1 MADPENQGTAAQSGL
16 APAEKSGGG
25 GSGGEIGLS
34 MAYIMS
40 IPGILKIVEFVSFF
54 YLQNKRAP
62 RRIFFLVLVVFLGM
76 LLMTEMTNFFLRFPR
91 YDSDYTLHQG
101 LYLRDHWETSQ
112 IYIFVAHKLLITSR
126 QLLTNVYGREQTC
139 PSS

>member
-76 LLMTEMTNFFLRFPR
+76 LLVTEMTNFSSFPPLR
-91 YDSDYTLHQG
+91 Q
-101 LYLRDHWETSQ
+101 
-112 IYIFVAHKLLITSR
+112 
-126 QLLTNVYGREQTC
+126 
-139 PSS
+139 

>member
-54 YLQNKRAP
+54 YLQNKGAR
-62 RRIFFLVLVVFLGM
+62 RRIFFLVLVG
-76 LLMTEMTNFFLRFPR
+76 LLR
-91 YDSDYTLHQG
+91 
-101 LYLRDHWETSQ
+101 
-112 IYIFVAHKLLITSR
+112 
-126 QLLTNVYGREQTC
+126 NVIDD
-139 PSS
+139 